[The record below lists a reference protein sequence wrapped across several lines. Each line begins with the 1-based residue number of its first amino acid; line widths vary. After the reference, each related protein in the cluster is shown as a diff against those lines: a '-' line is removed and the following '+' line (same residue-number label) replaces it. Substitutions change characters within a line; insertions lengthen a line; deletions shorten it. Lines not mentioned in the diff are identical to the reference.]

1 MKDTRP
7 TRMDSMRQDG
17 FQLSGWK
24 SDMLRHNLVFTSNR
38 PDGVIIMMAGGF
50 KGYS

>member
-7 TRMDSMRQDG
+7 MRMLSIRQDG

-24 SDMLRHNLVFTSNR
+24 SDMLRHSLVFTSNL
-38 PDGVIIMMAGGF
+38 PDGVIM
-50 KGYS
+50 